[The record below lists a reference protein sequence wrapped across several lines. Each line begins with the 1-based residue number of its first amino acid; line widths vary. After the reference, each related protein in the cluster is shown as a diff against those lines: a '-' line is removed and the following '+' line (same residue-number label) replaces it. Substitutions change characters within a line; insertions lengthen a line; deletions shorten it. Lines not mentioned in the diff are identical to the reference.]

1 MSSLQAPGLGSGLDV
16 NSLVTQLVAAE
27 RAPAQQRLT
36 RNETEIDGKLSALGT
51 LRGALSGFQS
61 SVGALRT
68 TAQVDARKAESGD
81 VAVLRATA
89 GASAAPG
96 RYAVEVL
103 SLASAHKL
111 ASRAFAGGSSS
122 TVGTGT
128 LSFAQG
134 GRSFEITVA
143 AGATLAS
150 LRDSI
155 NTASGNTGVR
165 ASLVQTDGGTRLVL
179 NARESGSAQ
188 AIRVTVA
195 GAAGGLDAF
204 AYDPAVA
211 SPMTQVTAA
220 SDAQARVEGF
230 AVTVAGNALSGA
242 IEGVTLDLL
251 AAKPGSSVM
260 VTVAAD
266 TAAVRDRV
274 SKMVSDF
281 NSMAA
286 TLGRLRAWDPATRKG
301 GPLIGDSTLLGV
313 ESRVRRDL
321 ASAVTASG
329 DSPTTLAAVGVSM
342 GADGRL
348 TLNDARFTAAL
359 QKDPAGVAR
368 LFAGDDGIA
377 KRLHATLEG
386 AVGTGGQVPSRT
398 DSLQSQKRDLQK
410 AKEALDLRMQS
421 VERRYRAQF
430 TALDS
435 LLSGLQSTGSYLARQ
450 LR

>member
-1 MSSLQAPGLGSGLDV
+1 
-16 NSLVTQLVAAE
+16 
-27 RAPAQQRLT
+27 
-36 RNETEIDGKLSALGT
+36 
-51 LRGALSGFQS
+51 
-61 SVGALRT
+61 
-68 TAQVDARKAESGD
+68 
-81 VAVLRATA
+81 
-89 GASAAPG
+89 
-96 RYAVEVL
+96 
-103 SLASAHKL
+103 
-111 ASRAFAGGSSS
+111 
-122 TVGTGT
+122 
-128 LSFAQG
+128 
-134 GRSFEITVA
+134 
-143 AGATLAS
+143 
-150 LRDSI
+150 
-155 NTASGNTGVR
+155 
-165 ASLVQTDGGTRLVL
+165 
-179 NARESGSAQ
+179 
-188 AIRVTVA
+188 
-195 GAAGGLDAF
+195 
-204 AYDPAVA
+204 
-211 SPMTQVTAA
+211 
-220 SDAQARVEGF
+220 
-230 AVTVAGNALSGA
+230 
-242 IEGVTLDLL
+242 
-251 AAKPGSSVM
+251 
-260 VTVAAD
+260 
-266 TAAVRDRV
+266 VRDRV
-274 SKMVSDF
+274 SKLVSDF

-329 DSPTTLAAVGVSM
+329 ESPTTLAAVGVSM

>member
-1 MSSLQAPGLGSGLDV
+1 MASLQSPGLGSGLDV
-16 NSLVTQLVAAE
+16 NALVTQLVAAE

-36 RNETEIDGKLSALGT
+36 RNEAEVDGKLSALGT

-61 SVGALRT
+61 GVAALRT
-68 TAQVDARKAESGD
+68 GSQVDARKAETGD
-81 VAVLRATA
+81 ATVLRATA
-89 GASAAPG
+89 GASAATG

-111 ASRAFAGGSSS
+111 ASQAYAAGSSA
-122 TVGTGT
+122 TVGSGT
-128 LSFAQG
+128 LTITQDGESFDVA
-134 GRSFEITVA
+134 VA
-143 AGATLAS
+143 AGSTLAS

-155 NTASGNTGVR
+155 NGAAANTGVQ
-165 ASLVQTDGGTRLVL
+165 ATLVQTDGGTRLVL

-204 AYDPAVA
+204 SYDPGVA
-211 SPMTQVTAA
+211 TSMTQVTAA
-220 SDAQARVEGF
+220 ADAQAKVEGF
-230 AVTVAGNALSGA
+230 AVTAAGNTLSGA
-242 IEGVTLDLL
+242 IEGVTLELL
-251 AAKPGSSVM
+251 AAKPGTT
-260 VTVAAD
+260 VTVTVGQD
-266 TAAVRDRV
+266 TVAVRDRV
-274 SKMVSDF
+274 AKMVNDF

-286 TLGRLRAWDPATRKG
+286 TLSRLRAWDPATRKG

-313 ESRVRRDL
+313 ESRIRRDL
-321 ASAVTASG
+321 ASAVAAAG
-329 DSPTTLAAVGVSM
+329 DSPTNLAAVGVSM

-348 TLNDARFTAAL
+348 TLNDAKFTAAL
-359 QKDPAGVAR
+359 QKDPAGVAG
-368 LFAGDDGIA
+368 LFAGVDGIA
-377 KRLHATLEG
+377 KRLHATLDG
-386 AVGTGGQVPSRT
+386 AIGTGGQVPART

-450 LR
+450 LG